1 MSKSRDFGNILAVA
15 AAVAAFI
22 GSGGNPV
29 AAKVAFALAIGSAVQ
44 QSAYQ
49 KQKMRALYNA
59 SLTDRT
65 VMTATYAGVRSRVY
79 GRARNVD
86 GIVLKGTR
94 GSKSEIYT
102 LVIAVA
108 GHEVADIETVY
119 FNDQAVTIDGA
130 GQVSSAPY
138 GYTRRESKTASVPGV
153 LSYDVG
159 PFADLS
165 SVRVWHTY
173 ANNSRGSRVSVDYTI
188 SGTVIS
194 WVDTEASQI
203 DWQQHTPYSKATVKK
218 YTGAPGQDLSGEL
231 MSRFPGL
238 VNASHKFA
246 GIACLLVDLEY
257 DENAFT
263 GGIPQI
269 TALIKGAKD
278 IYDPRSGLT
287 GWTDNPALCA
297 RDWAGYEYGG
307 GCDADEIDDASF
319 IAAANACDVS
329 HTYVDSNSVSTTRP
343 MFRCGYVCK
352 LDISPEAH
360 FGELIESMGGRWAWS
375 GGRLRVRAG
384 VYTTPVA
391 TIDESWLSETTGS
404 RQIIPEVGVHELVN
418 SYRITISDS
427 QQSYNSTQLAPLA
440 PSAYLAED
448 GYELPAEI
456 EMGAV
461 QFGPQALHIGG
472 ILLRDQRDGLTITW
486 PCNMKAWALE
496 VFDVVYLNS
505 SRYGWANKAFEVITW
520 AHSPMSGIRLTL
532 KETGPSIFTPDAVFA
547 AGDQIPNT
555 ALPKP
560 WDLPVIAGLS
570 ASSGTD
576 QLVVGN
582 DGSILSRVKLTFD
595 PINNQSVLVGGT
607 IEVAWNNGSEWVS
620 RQYPGDSSAI
630 YLTDVQDDNLYLIKA
645 RCRNKL
651 ASGDWCSHI
660 THTVIGKTEKPPTVD
675 AFTIATQPDGTRILS
690 GGYTAANKPIDLA
703 GYRIRYRQGSG
714 PFTWD
719 AMTPFQNDTGF
730 FTALPIETNQILAG
744 TYTLAIVGVDTTGNE
759 SATPLMISSTLPNP
773 RLGSAL
779 QYYAYEALGWP
790 GSLSQGVID
799 VDAGVSVVRASD
811 QATWATL
818 PSTWAAWTRWV
829 WTPYTSWSYTPPAAD
844 FGALVSVL
852 PVVNVECVGSYVVEE
867 QHSAD
872 NVTWTSWAAI
882 ASPFNARYARVRV
895 TVTATGPTGAGVTQV
910 TMMSAMSVI
919 YTGKVTSETV
929 NDINPAALTGA
940 NRIGTGDIRLPLGR
954 SYASISRVSVTIQS
968 VTGNWSWTLLD
979 KTTTGP
985 RVQFYNS
992 SGVLA
997 DPPLIDFTV
1006 EGIAS

>member
-1 MSKSRDFGNILAVA
+1 MSKSRDIGNILAVA
-15 AAVAAFI
+15 AAVAAFVA
-22 GSGGNPV
+22 SGGNPA
-29 AAKVAFALAIGSAVQ
+29 AAKVAFALAMASAAQ

-49 KQKMRALYNA
+49 KQKMRAMYNA

-65 VMTATYAGVRSRVY
+65 VMTATYAGVRSRIY

-86 GIVLKGTR
+86 GVVFKGTR
-94 GSKSEIYT
+94 GAKSELYT
-102 LVIAVA
+102 LVIALA

-119 FNDQAVTIDGA
+119 FNDQAVEIDGS
-130 GQVSSAPY
+130 GQVASEPY
-138 GYTRRESKTASVPGV
+138 AYTRRESKEASVVGM

-159 PFADLS
+159 PLADI
-165 SVRVWHTY
+165 
-173 ANNSRGSRVSVDYTI
+173 SRVSVTAPRVGDAHNRRSKVSFTV
-188 SGTVIS
+188 SGTVVS
-194 WVDTEASQI
+194 WVSTEADKI
-203 DWQQHTPYSKATVKK
+203 EWQQNTPYSRATVKK
-218 YTGAPGQDLSGEL
+218 YTGAPGQDLSPEL
-231 MSRFPGL
+231 MSRFPSL
-238 VNASHKFA
+238 VTSAHKFS

-287 GWTDNPALCA
+287 GWTDNPALCS
-297 RDWAGYEYGG
+297 RDWALYEYGG
-307 GCDADEIDDASF
+307 GCDADELDDASF
-319 IAAANACDVS
+319 IASANACDVS
-329 HTYVDSNSVSTTRP
+329 HTYVDSNGVSTTRA

-360 FGELIESMGGRWAWS
+360 FGELVESMGGRWAWA

-384 VYTTPVA
+384 VYSAPVA
-391 TIDESWLSETTGS
+391 TVDETWLSETTGS

-418 SYRITISDS
+418 SYRITISD
-427 QQSYNSTQLAPLA
+427 QTQSYNSTQLPPLA
-440 PSAYLAED
+440 PSVYLTED
-448 GYELPAEI
+448 GCELPAEI
-456 EMGAV
+456 EMGSV
-461 QFGPQALHIGG
+461 QFAPQALHIAG
-472 ILLRDQRDGLTITW
+472 ILLRDQRDGLNITW
-486 PCNMKAWALE
+486 PCNMKAWSLE

-505 SRYGWANKAFEVITW
+505 SRYGWSNKAFEVIGW
-520 AHSPMSGIRLTL
+520 AHSPMSGIRLTM

-547 AGDQIPNT
+547 AGDQIANT

-560 WDLPVIAGLS
+560 WDLPVMTGLS

-595 PINNQSVLVGGT
+595 AINNQSVLVGGT
-607 IEVAWNNGSEWVS
+607 IEVAWNGGSGWVS

-630 YLTDVQDDNLYLIKA
+630 YLTDVQDGNLYLIKA

-651 ASGDWCSHI
+651 ASGDWSGHI

-675 AFTIATQPDGTRILS
+675 AFTITTQPDGTRVLS

-703 GYRIRYRQGSG
+703 GYRIRYRQGAG

-719 AMTPFQNDTGF
+719 EMTPFQNDTGF

-773 RLGSAL
+773 RLGNAL

-799 VDAGVSVVRASD
+799 IDAGVSVVRASD

-829 WTPYTSWSYTPPAAD
+829 WNPYTSWSYTPPEAD

-929 NDINPAALTGA
+929 NDISPAGLTGG